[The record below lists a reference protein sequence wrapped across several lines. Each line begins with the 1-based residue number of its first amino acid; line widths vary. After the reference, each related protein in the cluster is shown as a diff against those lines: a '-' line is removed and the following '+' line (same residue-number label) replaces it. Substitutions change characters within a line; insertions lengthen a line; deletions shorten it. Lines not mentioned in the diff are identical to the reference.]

1 MIEKAIFYFK
11 SSYEELKK
19 VVWPSRQEVTSHT
32 VIVVT
37 SIIVSMGLIALL
49 DLGLFNILEILIYKR

>member
-1 MIEKAIFYFK
+1 MIEKAVLYFK
-11 SSYEELKK
+11 NSYEELKK
-19 VVWPSRQEVTSHT
+19 VVWPSRQEVASHT
-32 VIVVT
+32 IIVVT